1 MGEFMGAGI
10 CFMLSVGFVL
20 LVMLRRCLFVLEPNQ
35 ASILLYWGKYKSTL
49 QSPGFNFAQP
59 IGLRRIDVSTRD
71 HIISLPV
78 TTVVEASGNPV
89 QVSAVCV
96 YRITD
101 ARKATLD
108 IQNVHQ
114 FVQNQASAVLK
125 TICSRYPYEA
135 QTPGQPSL
143 KAESPELIQ
152 ALSSDLQ
159 SQVAIA
165 GVGIVLIRLN
175 DLTYAPEI
183 MQAMLLRQQA
193 EAMVDARRT
202 VVEGAVMTVREAIDQ
217 LGHSGIRL
225 SVENQTSLVTNLT
238 LLLCAGDRGES
249 NSTVVSRGADR
260 R

>member
-1 MGEFMGAGI
+1 MEELIATALCFTMGG
-10 CFMLSVGFVL
+10 GFVL
-20 LVMLRRCLFVLEPNQ
+20 LVLLRRCLFILEPNQ
-35 ASILLYWGKYKSTL
+35 AAILLYWGKYKSTL

-71 HIISLPV
+71 HIINLPI

-89 QVSAVCV
+89 QVSAVCI
-96 YRITD
+96 YRVTD
-101 ARKATLD
+101 PRKATLD
-108 IQNVHQ
+108 IQDLHQ

-125 TICSRYPYEA
+125 AICSRYPYESDDVR
-135 QTPGQPSL
+135 QPSL

-152 ALSSDLQ
+152 ALSAELQ
-159 SQVAIA
+159 KQVAIA
-165 GVGIVLIRLN
+165 GVGVVLIRLN

-217 LGHSGIRL
+217 LERSGIQL
-225 SVENQTSLVTNLT
+225 SPANQTSLVSNLT

-249 NSTVVSRGADR
+249 HSTVVSRGER

>member
-1 MGEFMGAGI
+1 MEEVFGFALCLAGG
-10 CFMLSVGFVL
+10 VGLFFL
-20 LVMLRRCLFVLEPNQ
+20 IMLRRCLFVLEPNQ
-35 ASILLYWGKYKSTL
+35 AAILLYWGKYKSTL

-71 HIISLPV
+71 HIISLPI

-89 QVSAVCV
+89 QVSAVCI
-96 YRITD
+96 YRVTD

-125 TICSRYPYEA
+125 AICSRYPYEA
-135 QTPGQPSL
+135 ESSTQPSL
-143 KAESPELIQ
+143 KGESPELIQ
-152 ALSSDLQ
+152 ALQSELQ
-159 SQVAIA
+159 SQVDIA
-165 GVGIVLIRLN
+165 GISIVLIRLN

-202 VVEGAVMTVREAIDQ
+202 VVEGAVMTVREALDQ
-217 LGHSGIRL
+217 LSESGIQL
-225 SVENQTSLVTNLT
+225 SPGNQTSLVTNLT

-249 NSTVVSRGADR
+249 HSTVVSRGSR
-260 R
+260 

>member
-1 MGEFMGAGI
+1 MGEFMGAGL
-10 CFMLSVGFVL
+10 CLMLSVGFVL
-20 LVMLRRCLFVLEPNQ
+20 LVMLRRCLFILEPNQ
-35 ASILLYWGKYKSTL
+35 AAILLYWGKYKSTL

-71 HIISLPV
+71 HVVALPI
-78 TTVVEASGNPV
+78 TTVVEANGNPI
-89 QVSAVCV
+89 QVSAVCI
-96 YRITD
+96 YRIAD
-101 ARKATLD
+101 ARKATID

-125 TICSRYPYEA
+125 AICSRYPYESEDA
-135 QTPGQPSL
+135 ARPSL
-143 KAESPELIQ
+143 KGESPDLIH
-152 ALSSDLQ
+152 ALQSELQ

-165 GVGIVLIRLN
+165 GIEVVLVRLN

-202 VVEGAVMTVREAIDQ
+202 VVEGAVMTVREALDQ
-217 LGHSGIRL
+217 LARSGIQL
-225 SVENQTSLVTNLT
+225 SPENQTSLVSNLT

-249 NSTVVSRGADR
+249 NSTVVSRGASR
-260 R
+260 

>member
-1 MGEFMGAGI
+1 MEELFGMGL
-10 CFMLSVGFVL
+10 CFALGTGVVF

-35 ASILLYWGKYKSTL
+35 ASILLYWGKFNRTVA
-49 QSPGFNFAQP
+49 SPGFNFAQP

-71 HIISLPV
+71 HVISLPV

-89 QVSAVCV
+89 QVSAVCI

-125 TICSRYPYEA
+125 AICSRYPYESDDPA
-135 QTPGQPSL
+135 LPSL
-143 KAESPELIQ
+143 KGESPELIR
-152 ALSSDLQ
+152 ALSTELQ
-159 SQVAIA
+159 SQVDVA
-165 GVGIVLIRLN
+165 GISVVLIRLN

-202 VVEGAVMTVREAIDQ
+202 VVEGAVMTVREALDS
-217 LGHSGIRL
+217 LKASGITL
-225 SVENQTSLVTNLT
+225 SAKNQMALVSNLT

-249 NSTVVSRGADR
+249 HSTVVSRGGR
-260 R
+260 